1 MVLVKRNLLYII
13 SIFFISFFAN
23 EVVASQNQNPF
34 KNVDSLVTDYSDVNP
49 RKFEDLNKKY
59 SGDEFI
65 YERTKADLSW
75 WTRFKM
81 WLSELFKD
89 LFDIKSDGQASK
101 VTDYMINIAGI
112 IITLLVIYFIF
123 KAIIN
128 KEGRWVFGKSSDKS
142 LIPNVS
148 IEQNIHE
155 TDFEALISSSEK
167 DNNYRLVIRY
177 YYLWLLKELAQKE
190 LIDYDVEKTNSDY
203 QYEIK
208 DETVSKKFA
217 YTSYLYNY
225 IWYGEFNI
233 DETEFSKS
241 KIAFTNFLN
250 DLK

>member
-1 MVLVKRNLLYII
+1 LVLVKNNLLYILFI
-13 SIFFISFFAN
+13 FISSFTNEGFAFQT
-23 EVVASQNQNPF
+23 ETTFAIQ
-34 KNVDSLVTDYSDVNP
+34 DTLVKDYSNLEP
-49 RKFEDLNKKY
+49 KQFEDLSEKY
-59 SGDEFI
+59 NGPEFI
-65 YERTKADLSW
+65 YERTASDLSW
-75 WTRFKM
+75 WTRLKM
-81 WLSELFKD
+81 WLSEVIKD
-89 LFDIKSDGQASK
+89 LFGITSKGQASK
-101 VTDYMINIAGI
+101 AVDYIITIAGI

-142 LIPNVS
+142 IIPNVS

-155 TDFEALISSSEK
+155 TNFKDLVASAEK
-167 DNNYRLVIRY
+167 EDNYRLVIRY

-190 LIDYDVEKTNSDY
+190 VIEYDVEKTNRDY

-208 DETVSKKFA
+208 NEQLYKKFT

-233 DETEFSKS
+233 DQAEFLKS
-241 KIAFTNFLN
+241 KTAFINFLN